1 MIFQDR
7 ADAGRRLAEKLEQ
20 YRGPD
25 TVVLAIPR
33 GGVVVGFE
41 VARLL
46 EAPLDVIVPRKI
58 GAPYQ
63 PELAIGAVAGEDVC
77 VLDQD
82 SIRYLGVSEEYLEE
96 EVLRQREEI
105 VRRRTLFRG
114 DRPAPSLEGKTVILV
129 DDGVAT
135 GYTTV
140 AAAREIRKNKPGKL
154 VLAVPVAPTESVGRL
169 KPEVD
174 ELIVLETPEP
184 FFAVGSWY
192 YQFEQTSDDEVISL
206 LRRAWAPESAPST
219 PPSQEPAQG

>member
-7 ADAGRRLAEKLEQ
+7 VDAGRRLAEKLEQ

-33 GGVVVGFE
+33 GGVVVGYE

-46 EAPLDVIVPRKI
+46 EAPLDIIVPRKI

-63 PELAIGAVAGEDVC
+63 AELAIGAVAGEDVC

-96 EVLRQREEI
+96 EVRRQREEI

-114 DRPAPSLEGKTVILV
+114 DRPAPSLEGKTIVLV

-140 AAAREIRKNKPGKL
+140 AAAREIRKQKPGKL